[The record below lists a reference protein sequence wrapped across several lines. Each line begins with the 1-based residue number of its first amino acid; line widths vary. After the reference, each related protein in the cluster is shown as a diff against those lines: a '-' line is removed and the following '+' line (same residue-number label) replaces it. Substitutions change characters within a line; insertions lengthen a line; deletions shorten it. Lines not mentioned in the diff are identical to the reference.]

1 MALDLRVGYGYLSRG
16 TDGTDGA
23 DGADGAGV
31 GAPGADGADG
41 ADGPQGISP
50 AAPSPAANG
59 ADYTGAPSS
68 TTPAAAAAPAAVNGV
83 PGRSGFGTGNI
94 IIDAVVV
101 GSLWTINFT
110 ITTVPKLIV
119 STGNTAP
126 LTVGAL
132 SYPTLRRIINTNT
145 TVTSTSSFSALV
157 VALFP

>member
-68 TTPAAAAAPAAVNGV
+68 TTPAAAAAPAAVDGV
-83 PGRSGFGTGNI
+83 PGRSGFGTDNMI
-94 IIDAVVV
+94 ISAVVV
-101 GSLWTINFT
+101 GSLWTVNL
-110 ITTVPKLIV
+110 TTNVAKLIV
-119 STGNTAP
+119 SSENTAP

-132 SYPTLRRIINTNT
+132 SYPTLRRIITTNT
-145 TVTSTSSFSALV
+145 TITSMNKFNILIVT
-157 VALFP
+157 LFP